1 MVLSDIS
8 IKRPV
13 LATVMSAALVLFG
26 LFSYSQ
32 LSVREYPDIDAPIV
46 SVTTVYRGASAQIIE
61 TQVTQI
67 IEEAVAGIGGIKTI
81 SSTSREESS
90 SVSIEFTAN
99 RDIDSASN
107 DVRDRVARA
116 INRLP
121 EAADVPRIAKTEA
134 DARPVLW
141 LRLSSDRA
149 DALELSDYANR
160 FLVDTFSVVP
170 GAASARIYGERR
182 YAMRIWLFRQ
192 ALAARGL
199 TVEDVEDAIR
209 RQNVELPSGRLES
222 VQREFTVRTQYAL
235 STPEEFRNIVVN
247 QGGDY
252 LVRLGEV
259 AKIEVAPEDD
269 RSEFRSDG
277 RISIGIGVIKQSKA
291 NTLEVAAGVRK
302 VVAALHDTLPPGMS
316 LKMSYDRSVFIRS
329 SIEEVFIALSIALV
343 LVIGVIFVFLRSL
356 RTTAIP
362 AIAIPLSIIASFTVL
377 AFMGYSVNVLTLL
390 AFVLA
395 IGLVV
400 DDAIVVV
407 ENVHR
412 HVEQG
417 QPPLLASIRG
427 SRQIAFA
434 IIATTL
440 TLVAVFVPI
449 SFMEG
454 STGRLFR
461 EFGISVAVA
470 VLFSTFAA
478 LSLTPMMCSK
488 LMRPIKQQSTLYR
501 LTQPAFD
508 GLNQG
513 YAFLIGHALKMPIVV
528 IAAALVI
535 SAAAYNL
542 FVALPKEFAP
552 IEDRGVIF
560 IPVTAPEGASLDY
573 TRAQVRV
580 IEEQLQPIIE
590 RGDARSL
597 LSIIAPGFGRP
608 GAVNSAFLILQMK
621 DWKERDIAQQAV
633 TREIFPALLAM
644 PGVRAFAINP
654 ASLGHGSWSSPVK
667 FILGGPSYEVLEE
680 WAERVMARA
689 RGNPRLLNVNS
700 DYDQT
705 RPELRVEI
713 DRNRA
718 ADLGVSIAEV
728 GRTLETML
736 GSRRVTTYDDRGE
749 RFDVI
754 LQARRRDRES
764 QSDISNIFVRSQT
777 SGEMIPLSNLV
788 RFTEAAGARELRRE
802 DRLRAITVS
811 ASLAPGYTL
820 GDALAYMEGI
830 AAEEL
835 PPEARVSYGGLSRTY
850 QETTGSLYMI
860 FGFALLIVFL
870 VLAAQFESFIHPLVI
885 MLSVP
890 LAITGALGAMMLSG
904 LSINVYTQ
912 IGMIMLIGLVAKNGI
927 LIVEFANQL
936 RDAGAD
942 VPRAVREAAI
952 IRLRP
957 ILMTTTATAFGATPL
972 AFSSGAGAASRQ
984 ALGIVIIGG
993 VSFATL
999 LSLFVVPVLYALLAP
1014 YTRPSGTIARRL
1026 SALEAEHRESTAPAE

>member
-13 LATVMSAALVLFG
+13 LATVMGAALVLFG

-46 SVTTVYRGASAQIIE
+46 SVITVYRGASAQIIE

-160 FLVDTFSVVP
+160 FLVDAFSVVP

-222 VQREFTVRTQYAL
+222 VQREFTVRTQSAL

-269 RSEFRSDG
+269 RSEFRSG
-277 RISIGIGVIKQSKA
+277 RA
-291 NTLEVAAGVRK
+291 NLHRHRRDQAVQGQHPRGCRRSAQ
-302 VVAALHDTLPPGMS
+302 VVAALHDRLPPGMS

-329 SIEEVFIALSIALV
+329 SIVEVFIALSIALV

-362 AIAIPLSIIASFTVL
+362 TIAIPLSIIASFTVL

-434 IIATTL
+434 VIATTL

-488 LMRPIKQQSTLYR
+488 LMRPIKAAEHPLSPYPTGVR
-501 LTQPAFD
+501 WPEP
-508 GLNQG
+508 GLCVPHRSRAQD
-513 YAFLIGHALKMPIVV
+513 A
-528 IAAALVI
+528 
-535 SAAAYNL
+535 
-542 FVALPKEFAP
+542 
-552 IEDRGVIF
+552 DRGYRR
-560 IPVTAPEGASLDY
+560 GARRIS
-573 TRAQVRV
+573 RR
-580 IEEQLQPIIE
+580 LQPV
-590 RGDARSL
+590 RRA
-597 LSIIAPGFGRP
+597 
-608 GAVNSAFLILQMK
+608 
-621 DWKERDIAQQAV
+621 AQ
-633 TREIFPALLAM
+633 
-644 PGVRAFAINP
+644 GVRA
-654 ASLGHGSWSSPVK
+654 H
-667 FILGGPSYEVLEE
+667 
-680 WAERVMARA
+680 RR
-689 RGNPRLLNVNS
+689 
-700 DYDQT
+700 T
-705 RPELRVEI
+705 
-713 DRNRA
+713 A
-718 ADLGVSIAEV
+718 A
-728 GRTLETML
+728 
-736 GSRRVTTYDDRGE
+736 
-749 RFDVI
+749 
-754 LQARRRDRES
+754 
-764 QSDISNIFVRSQT
+764 
-777 SGEMIPLSNLV
+777 
-788 RFTEAAGARELRRE
+788 
-802 DRLRAITVS
+802 
-811 ASLAPGYTL
+811 
-820 GDALAYMEGI
+820 
-830 AAEEL
+830 
-835 PPEARVSYGGLSRTY
+835 
-850 QETTGSLYMI
+850 
-860 FGFALLIVFL
+860 
-870 VLAAQFESFIHPLVI
+870 
-885 MLSVP
+885 
-890 LAITGALGAMMLSG
+890 
-904 LSINVYTQ
+904 
-912 IGMIMLIGLVAKNGI
+912 
-927 LIVEFANQL
+927 
-936 RDAGAD
+936 
-942 VPRAVREAAI
+942 
-952 IRLRP
+952 
-957 ILMTTTATAFGATPL
+957 
-972 AFSSGAGAASRQ
+972 
-984 ALGIVIIGG
+984 
-993 VSFATL
+993 
-999 LSLFVVPVLYALLAP
+999 
-1014 YTRPSGTIARRL
+1014 
-1026 SALEAEHRESTAPAE
+1026 

>member
-67 IEEAVAGIGGIKTI
+67 IEEAVAGIEGIKTI

-160 FLVDTFSVVP
+160 FLVDAFSVVP

-182 YAMRIWLFRQ
+182 YAMRIWLYRQ

-199 TVEDVEDAIR
+199 TVQDVEDAIR

-222 VQREFTVRTQYAL
+222 VQREFTVRTQSAL

-259 AKIEVAPEDD
+259 AKVEVAPEDD

-316 LKMSYDRSVFIRS
+316 LKVSYDRSVFIRS

-434 IIATTL
+434 VIATTL

-470 VLFSTFAA
+470 VLFSAFAA

-488 LMRPIKQQSTLYR
+488 LMRPVKQQSTLYR
-501 LTQPAFD
+501 RTQPAFD

-513 YAFLIGHALKMPIVV
+513 YGFLIGHALKMPIVV
-528 IAAALVI
+528 IAAAVVV
-535 SAAAYNL
+535 SAAAYSL

-573 TRAQVRV
+573 TRAQVRM
-580 IEEQLQPIIE
+580 IEEQLQAIIE

-597 LSIIAPGFGRP
+597 LSIIAPDFGRP

-621 DWKERDIAQQAV
+621 DWKERDIAQQEV

-680 WAERVMARA
+680 WTERVMARA

-754 LQARRRDRES
+754 LQARRRDRET

-777 SGEMIPLSNLV
+777 SGEMIPLSNFV

-802 DRLRAITVS
+802 DRLRAITIS

-820 GDALAYMEGI
+820 GDALAFMEDI

-850 QETTGSLYMI
+850 QETTGSLYLI

-942 VPRAVREAAI
+942 VPSAVREAAI

-957 ILMTTTATAFGATPL
+957 ILMTTIATAFGATPL

-999 LSLFVVPVLYALLAP
+999 LSLFVVPVLYALLAR